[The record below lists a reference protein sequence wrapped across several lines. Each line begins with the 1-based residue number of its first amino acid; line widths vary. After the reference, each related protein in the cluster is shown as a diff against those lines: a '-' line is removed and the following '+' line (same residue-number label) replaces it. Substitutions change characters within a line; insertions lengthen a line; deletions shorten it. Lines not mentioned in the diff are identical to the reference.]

1 LLNNQPNVP
10 EETAATRISDHSGI
24 AEQLLRVFETFAKE
38 FHEREIPGH
47 FSNVMRDGK
56 CLKGDTVGQE
66 PERFVEEHLIW
77 STLTVLGYD
86 YRPQPYGF
94 PKWDRTT
101 PDFSILNLDLPF
113 ESVTVGEV
121 KTPNKFEYAEKD
133 LKAYFKRD
141 LGDPTIGFATD
152 GVTWLVLAR
161 PEKSTEHGVIASVDL
176 SAAFRKLPSL
186 HEERESYD
194 LMATRKSIAEME
206 ALQKDLV
213 KEQIVGGHDRVSPD

>member
-1 LLNNQPNVP
+1 MSP
-10 EETAATRISDHSGI
+10 EKTAATSISDHSGI
-24 AEQLLRVFETFAKE
+24 AEQLLRVFEAFAKE

-56 CLKGDTVGQE
+56 YLKGDTVGQE

-77 STLTVLGYD
+77 PTLSVLGYD

-94 PKWDRTT
+94 PKWDKTT
-101 PDFSILNLDLPF
+101 PDFSVLNLDLPF

-121 KTPNKFEYAEKD
+121 KTPNKFEYAEDD

-161 PEKSTEHGVIASVDL
+161 PEKSTNHEEIARIDL
-176 SAAFRKLPSL
+176 SPAFRKLPSL
-186 HEERESYD
+186 HEEKESYD

-206 ALQKDLV
+206 ALQKYFV
-213 KEQIVGGHDRVSPD
+213 KEQIIEWHDRVSPN